1 MKSGFAHTFSRKKFI
16 LQDKIFSYLQNR
28 YHRSAV
34 GEERE
39 HYLHSK
45 THY

>member
-1 MKSGFAHTFSRKKFI
+1 MKNGFALAFSGKKFI
-16 LQDKIFSYLQNR
+16 LQDKILSYLQNR